1 MGRFKKFI
9 GRAAR
14 GAGAGFLAG
23 GPLGAVVGAGANAFI
38 PGVNRIGADFIGD
51 ITEPFTGNRA
61 ARDAKKA
68 ANRQEDL
75 GRESLDF
82 QKYQYEQG
90 REDIAP
96 WMEAGKGA
104 LAQLLAGL
112 ESGRFDPSNYQFQQ
126 DPGYQFRLAEGEKAL
141 SNAASARGG
150 RFGGRSMKDML
161 RYNQDYASNE
171 YNTGYNRNAMSLS
184 DLYNKYAGISG
195 TGQTTSM
202 GGAQLGQQFGS
213 NYGAGLENIG
223 NVQAAGIMGARNA
236 RSQAAQNVL
245 NVGGQLISA
254 YTSGGSGNVLR
265 PKKPMQSPIQSP
277 YAMYG
282 GNA

>member
-126 DPGYQFRLAEGEKAL
+126 DPGYQFRLGEGEKSL
-141 SNAASARGG
+141 GRMASARGG
-150 RFGGRSMKDML
+150 RFGGRSMKDLL

-202 GGAQLGQQFGS
+202 GGAQMGQQFGRDYS
-213 NYGAGLENIG
+213 EGLANIA
-223 NVQAAGIMGARNA
+223 NAQAAGRMGARNA
-236 RSQAAQNVL
+236 RSQAAQNIL
-245 NVGGQLISA
+245 NAG
-254 YTSGGSGNVLR
+254 R
-265 PKKPMQSPIQSP
+265 
-277 YAMYG
+277 
-282 GNA
+282 